1 MATRT
6 EDYPLSPARPSR
18 SRTQA
23 LVVAF
28 PASRALPIPASK
40 EAFGRD
46 HLRGLGIVDKQASSK
61 HLAFTRPGGV
71 LHVEDI
77 GSRNGAW
84 VDGVRLPPRSAVEL
98 RDGAV
103 LRIGST
109 LLVVREDF
117 QGPLEPSPDIGDLVG
132 PYGLRGARA
141 AIEGVARA
149 RPAPACVLIEGETG
163 SGKELVARAIARA
176 LGRDR
181 KYDAVNIAGVA
192 ASVFEAQMFGHR
204 SGAFTDAGKG
214 SPGILAAHAGGA
226 VFLDEIGELPL
237 ALQAK
242 LLRALDL
249 GEVHAVGASSSTRLD
264 VALIAATNQPLAD
277 MVESGAFR
285 RDLHARL
292 AEWPIELPALRDRA
306 EDIFAIAEALRV
318 RAGSPF
324 DPARIHHEAVE
335 RLLLHPWRANV
346 RELATLLRRA
356 AVQDPPGALTKD
368 TVDAL
373 LPASGAPPRQVLT
386 EEAVRSALA
395 QHRSEVKAAASLGVS
410 RPKLRRFLGKA

>member
-28 PASRALPIPASK
+28 PTSRALPIPASK

-46 HLRGLGIVDKQASSK
+46 HLRALGIVDKQASSK
-61 HLAFTRPGGV
+61 HVAFTRPGGV
-71 LHVEDI
+71 LHIEDI
-77 GSRNGAW
+77 GSRNGTW
-84 VDGVRLPPRSAVEL
+84 IDGVRLPPRSAVEL

-226 VFLDEIGELPL
+226 VFLDEIGELAP

-242 LLRALDL
+242 LLRVLDQR
-249 GEVHAVGASSSTRLD
+249 EVLAVGAPAPRPAWTWPSSQRRTSRSPTWWSREPSGATSTRGSRSGPSSCQRSAIAQRTSSRSPRRSGHEATVRSILRGWTSKRWSGSSSTRGPRTC
-264 VALIAATNQPLAD
+264 VSWRAFW
-277 MVESGAFR
+277 GARRFR
-285 RDLHARL
+285 
-292 AEWPIELPALRDRA
+292 ILPAPSRRTRWTLCSPRPALPHDRC
-306 EDIFAIAEALRV
+306 
-318 RAGSPF
+318 
-324 DPARIHHEAVE
+324 
-335 RLLLHPWRANV
+335 
-346 RELATLLRRA
+346 
-356 AVQDPPGALTKD
+356 
-368 TVDAL
+368 
-373 LPASGAPPRQVLT
+373 
-386 EEAVRSALA
+386 
-395 QHRSEVKAAASLGVS
+395 
-410 RPKLRRFLGKA
+410 

>member
-40 EAFGRD
+40 EVFGRD
-46 HLRGLGIVDKQASSK
+46 HLRALGIVDKQASSK
-61 HLAFTRPGGV
+61 HVAFTRPGGV
-71 LHVEDI
+71 LHIEDI
-77 GSRNGAW
+77 GSRNGTW
-84 VDGVRLPPRSAVEL
+84 IDGVRLPPRSAVEL

-117 QGPLEPSPDIGDLVG
+117 QGPLEPSPDIGELVG
-132 PYGLRGARA
+132 PFGLRGAGA
-141 AIEGVARA
+141 ALDGAALA
-149 RPAPACVLIEGETG
+149 RPASVLIEGETG
-163 SGKELVARAIARA
+163 TGKELVARAVARA
-176 LGRDR
+176 LRGDS
-181 KYDAVNIAGVA
+181 KYTAVNVAGVA
-192 ASVFEAQMFGHR
+192 ASVFEAQMFGHVPT
-204 SGAFTDAGKG
+204 AFTDAGKG
-214 SPGILAAHAGGA
+214 SPGILAAHAGGT
-226 VFLDEIGELPL
+226 VFLDEIGELAP

-242 LLRALDL
+242 LLRVLDQR
-249 GEVHAVGASSSTRLD
+249 EVLAVGAPAPRHVD
-264 VALIAATNQPLAD
+264 VTIVAATNRPLAA

-306 EDIFAIAEALRV
+306 EDVSAIAAALRA
-318 RAGSPF
+318 RSHRPL
-324 DPARIHHEAVE
+324 DPARVDIEAVE
-335 RLLLHPWRANV
+335 RLLLHPWPANV
-346 RELATLLRRA
+346 RELASVLARA
-356 AVQDPPGALTKD
+356 AVKDPPGALTKD

>member
-103 LRIGST
+103 LWIGST

-117 QGPLEPSPDIGDLVG
+117 QGPLEPSPDIGELVG

-149 RPAPACVLIEGETG
+149 RPAPGTDYWAAQVADYTDGAVNRPTGSDIIALNAGGQKVVTFSQAVINPFFAFSSWNGNTVDFSAPFTIVGQGCGHWGCGTFVPNVGNTGFTG
-163 SGKELVARAIARA
+163 SGEVHGVLQFQGTFTSISFTDVSENWHGFTVGAEGVSTGAVPEPATWAMMILGFGAAGAMLRRRRTAIA
-176 LGRDR
+176 
-181 KYDAVNIAGVA
+181 
-192 ASVFEAQMFGHR
+192 
-204 SGAFTDAGKG
+204 
-214 SPGILAAHAGGA
+214 
-226 VFLDEIGELPL
+226 
-237 ALQAK
+237 
-242 LLRALDL
+242 
-249 GEVHAVGASSSTRLD
+249 
-264 VALIAATNQPLAD
+264 
-277 MVESGAFR
+277 
-285 RDLHARL
+285 
-292 AEWPIELPALRDRA
+292 
-306 EDIFAIAEALRV
+306 
-318 RAGSPF
+318 
-324 DPARIHHEAVE
+324 
-335 RLLLHPWRANV
+335 
-346 RELATLLRRA
+346 
-356 AVQDPPGALTKD
+356 
-368 TVDAL
+368 
-373 LPASGAPPRQVLT
+373 
-386 EEAVRSALA
+386 
-395 QHRSEVKAAASLGVS
+395 
-410 RPKLRRFLGKA
+410 